1 MQIEQCLAEDFH
13 SSQRA
18 KPELVYSCQKAIQVR
33 HLSPLL
39 CLWIQV
45 LNFFFASFQRC
56 KLPLF
61 TYFAHAVVFWFII
74 MLLFINIAY
83 KVDTG
88 HKFVTVQSAVNG
100 ATIIFPATLVQE
112 FNYSVSFYFYLRKW
126 HILGLSVS
134 QSTTLILKLRA
145 FF

>member
-13 SSQRA
+13 SFHRA

-33 HLSPLL
+33 DLSPFL

-45 LNFFFASFQRC
+45 CSLPVFKGA

-61 TYFAHAVVFWFII
+61 TSFARAVVFWFII
-74 MLLFINIAY
+74 ILLFINTVF

-88 HKFVTVQSAVNG
+88 HKFVTIQSAVNG
-100 ATIIFPATLVQE
+100 TAILFPATLVQE
-112 FNYSVSFYFYLRKW
+112 FSYSVSFYFYLRKW
-126 HILGLSVS
+126 HVLGLSVS
-134 QSTTLILKLRA
+134 KSTTLILKLRA
-145 FF
+145 FS